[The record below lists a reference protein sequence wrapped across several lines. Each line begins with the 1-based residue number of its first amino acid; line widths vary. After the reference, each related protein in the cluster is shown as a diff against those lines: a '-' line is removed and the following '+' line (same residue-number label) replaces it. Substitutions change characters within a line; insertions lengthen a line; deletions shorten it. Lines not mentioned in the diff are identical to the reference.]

1 MTWESRLLSDGH
13 SDADATDMAG
23 VLAFIGASPLRY
35 EPREKEDTVR
45 HKKLAA
51 TVVRLLPCLKMVTEE
66 LYG

>member
-1 MTWESRLLSDGH
+1 
-13 SDADATDMAG
+13 MAG